1 MGKAR
6 TVIAVWSIA
15 VVLAGSLK
23 AADSDKAAESS
34 YEEIVARKRAE
45 ALQYLQEHP
54 WPAPKDGAKWGPGTA
69 LLLLYNNAD
78 VERAEE
84 LILRFCREC
93 PAESQQR
100 PELLFRIALLEQ
112 TRQRLTPKALAA
124 VEDYAW
130 DVVIEPQKGF
140 TLEDADKNVWTHGG
154 GNHPLN
160 RRRRLLLALR
170 IVGLSERYGWDA
182 VVDGER
188 VESHYRAWIAY
199 WQRHLRARARTS
211 KSGIQTKDQSSH
223 EESNLMDHEY

>member
-1 MGKAR
+1 MC
-6 TVIAVWSIA
+6 
-15 VVLAGSLK
+15 
-23 AADSDKAAESS
+23 
-34 YEEIVARKRAE
+34 
-45 ALQYLQEHP
+45 
-54 WPAPKDGAKWGPGTA
+54 
-69 LLLLYNNAD
+69 
-78 VERAEE
+78 
-84 LILRFCREC
+84 FCPEC

-100 PELLFRIALLEQ
+100 PELLFRIALLQ
-112 TRQRLTPKALAA
+112 RTRSRLSPKALAA
-124 VEDYAW
+124 IEDYAW

-211 KSGIQTKDQSSH
+211 KSRIQTKDQSSH
-223 EESNLMDHEY
+223 EESSRMDHEY